1 MLAVSPLLLVM
12 MVSLATAEDGYCAL
26 SPRHTLCRYT
36 GLGRACGGR
45 ALGRGV
51 TRAEVG
57 GAAGDNGGGDDGV
70 AGGDHP
76 RHPQPA
82 AGEAGPGGGGQ
93 GQPRAS
99 ASRRGHA
106 EDGKL
111 RI

>member
-1 MLAVSPLLLVM
+1 MLAVSPLLLLLVM

-57 GAAGDNGGGDDGV
+57 GALQLVMVVMMVLQVETILDTHNQLRARLARGEEARGSPG
-70 AGGDHP
+70 
-76 RHPQPA
+76 PQPPA
-82 AGEAGPGGGGQ
+82 ADM
-93 GQPRAS
+93 R
-99 ASRRGHA
+99 
-106 EDGKL
+106 KMVN
-111 RI
+111 